1 MPSKITRRIL
11 AEAGAPDLDSL
22 LSGGIGSSELQSLLL
37 EVYARRVSNLRESE
51 IASRTVR
58 SPLLAPSNVDARAM
72 NRFDQIAF
80 HAAAEFEAID
90 LSPVCALGAS
100 SVLGHIH
107 QNNVLTTIRNAE
119 VLGDSTPVLA
129 LEGALRRRA
138 NRGPEPVR
146 LCSSHRVVRLQPF
159 DFPGFTPH
167 FRLFALVSVGRDTG
181 AYRFEIGELAIH
193 IRSYLRLFRGL
204 NTAGFR
210 LSDPLVEISDL
221 TATEAMLNAAGCS
234 REDVRKSVLVNISG
248 GSQRFLEE
256 HRIDLP
262 SNLVEPPSEW
272 PHLQAIKERVFDV
285 LAAEFPEAQ
294 FRFNF
299 ARLEGLGYYSG
310 LCLRIS
316 PMAADGVRYPVAD
329 GGFTDWAARLLQN
342 RKERCLISGIG
353 SEFVC
358 RRYLARHD

>member
-11 AEAGAPDLDSL
+11 TRAGAPDFDSV
-22 LSGGIGSSELQSLLL
+22 LSEGMGPSQLQSRLLD
-37 EVYARRVSNLRESE
+37 VYARRVLKLRESDVVF
-51 IASRTVR
+51 RTAR
-58 SPLLAPSNVDARAM
+58 SPLLAPSSVDARAM

-80 HAAAEFEAID
+80 AAARGFEAIE

-119 VLGDSTPVLA
+119 VLGDSTPALA
-129 LEGALRRRA
+129 LEAMRRRRE

-146 LCSSHRVVRLQPF
+146 LSASHRVVRLQPF

-167 FRLFALVSVGRDTG
+167 FRLFAVVSAGRDTG
-181 AYRFEIGELAIH
+181 SRGFEIRELEIH
-193 IRSYLRLFRGL
+193 VRFYLNLFRGL
-204 NTAGFR
+204 NEAGFR
-210 LSDPLVEISDL
+210 LADPLVEVSDL
-221 TATEAMLNAAGCS
+221 TVTEALLNAAGFS
-234 REDVRKSVLVNISG
+234 RQDVRSSVRAHIPGS
-248 GSQRFLEE
+248 SQRFLEE
-256 HRIDLP
+256 RGIELP
-262 SNLVEPPSEW
+262 SNLVEPPAQQ
-272 PHLQAIKERVFDV
+272 PHLIAFKERVFDF

-299 ARLEGLGYYSG
+299 ARLEGLGYYER

-316 PMAADGVRYPVAD
+316 PAATDGVRYPVAD
-329 GGFTDWAARLLQN
+329 GGFTDWTARLLQD
-342 RKERCLISGIG
+342 RKERCFISGIG

-358 RRYLARHD
+358 RRFPAGAA